1 MRPMGVGRAGAVGPA
16 ASDPTGTCL
25 CYTRYLAT
33 KRGAR
38 ATGAAAARPRSREAA
53 LRREREVLGPV
64 RRCALSCSGWL
75 FVLSLG
81 WGFGV
86 QRRCTPR
93 N

>member
-1 MRPMGVGRAGAVGPA
+1 VPA

-38 ATGAAAARPRSREAA
+38 ATGAAAARPRSREAP
-53 LRREREVLGPV
+53 LRREREVLGQV
-64 RRCALSCSGWL
+64 RGCRCALSCSGWRL
-75 FVLSLG
+75 VLSVG
-81 WGFGV
+81 WGSGM